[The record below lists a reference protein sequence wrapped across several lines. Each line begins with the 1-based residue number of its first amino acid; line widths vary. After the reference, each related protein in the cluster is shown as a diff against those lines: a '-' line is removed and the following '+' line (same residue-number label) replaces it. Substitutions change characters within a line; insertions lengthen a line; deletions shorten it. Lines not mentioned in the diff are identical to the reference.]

1 MIPTVAK
8 VKKVTEEEKHHQ
20 EHLQEQEL
28 CKLRREYIILEQERA
43 RSQYTGWTKMA
54 KATKVVNIF
63 KNEYENILND
73 LAVATAPAKQKRD
86 VRRFDHLTHLLEQ
99 YDFYSERVNTE
110 KTYMVEVEGQIKK
123 VAKDVHV
130 LRKQQITDRQYEDR
144 VHAARNTLETLEN
157 KLEVQ
162 TTKFNQIVA
171 KNRELR
177 EDIDH
182 CLWDRRNFMR
192 VWKRLID
199 KLNTGKH
206 IMLDLIEQA
215 SIAYDQREEW
225 CNKLQLLRITGHKDL
240 LMNIDQMRRYNQRVD
255 NAIKLQE
262 FFNTKGQ
269 KRVMRDL
276 ELKEKLKRAELKKKL
291 EEKLKHYE
299 TMMEDIM
306 MFCSES
312 EVEVI
317 ARRYYKR
324 EAENFMRFQ
333 FVIDLIS
340 QMEEVNDQLGYL
352 CLHIDEQRALQ
363 AARAEQQ
370 RFRLE
375 SLEEDLGNAQGVTH
389 EAEKTLEEHNAKLD
403 EMMQGIHHLFK
414 LCRCDMDPL
423 LQLLG
428 DNSTIRSYNVLLYL
442 QMLEKTI
449 HSCLVRAGFRDKTL
463 AEKKPPHK
471 EMILSDE
478 PISTKIYSI
487 EKIVPAHPCALC
499 VEHEMV
505 SDVFDC
511 AQRAWS
517 KREAK
522 HRLQQRLE
530 MPDGLV
536 RVHKI
541 SKCQLPQARHILQQ
555 RYE

>member
-1 MIPTVAK
+1 
-8 VKKVTEEEKHHQ
+8 
-20 EHLQEQEL
+20 
-28 CKLRREYIILEQERA
+28 
-43 RSQYTGWTKMA
+43 
-54 KATKVVNIF
+54 
-63 KNEYENILND
+63 
-73 LAVATAPAKQKRD
+73 
-86 VRRFDHLTHLLEQ
+86 
-99 YDFYSERVNTE
+99 
-110 KTYMVEVEGQIKK
+110 

-299 TMMEDIM
+299 TMMDDIM
-306 MFCSES
+306 
-312 EVEVI
+312 VT
-317 ARRYYKR
+317 RYR
-324 EAENFMRFQ
+324 
-333 FVIDLIS
+333 
-340 QMEEVNDQLGYL
+340 
-352 CLHIDEQRALQ
+352 C
-363 AARAEQQ
+363 QQ
-370 RFRLE
+370 Y
-375 SLEEDLGNAQGVTH
+375 SLEV
-389 EAEKTLEEHNAKLD
+389 
-403 EMMQGIHHLFK
+403 
-414 LCRCDMDPL
+414 
-423 LQLLG
+423 
-428 DNSTIRSYNVLLYL
+428 
-442 QMLEKTI
+442 
-449 HSCLVRAGFRDKTL
+449 
-463 AEKKPPHK
+463 
-471 EMILSDE
+471 
-478 PISTKIYSI
+478 
-487 EKIVPAHPCALC
+487 
-499 VEHEMV
+499 
-505 SDVFDC
+505 
-511 AQRAWS
+511 
-517 KREAK
+517 
-522 HRLQQRLE
+522 
-530 MPDGLV
+530 
-536 RVHKI
+536 
-541 SKCQLPQARHILQQ
+541 
-555 RYE
+555 